1 MVYCAAVSCTNDSI
15 VVKGIGYFH
24 IRSRK
29 PEYQKLWLINLK
41 RKNLVL
47 NEHHVVCGEHFEAS
61 CFERDLRSE
70 LLNEKRPKKL
80 KEDAVPTIF
89 AYKKAIKR
97 RVHTETR
104 LEKKAKL
111 QVRYYHELC
120 KKFVSLALTS
130 RSRTV
135 CYNNHN
141 TAVTQGS

>member
-47 NEHHVVCGEHFEAS
+47 NEHHVVCGEHFEAF

-97 RVHTETR
+97 RVHVQR
-104 LEKKAKL
+104 LDLKRRRNC
-111 QVRYYHELC
+111 RYGIITNYARNL
-120 KKFVSLALTS
+120 SPLP
-130 RSRTV
+130 
-135 CYNNHN
+135 
-141 TAVTQGS
+141 